1 MKLTEDCREIPRYK
15 YLGYFERTQQGKKDA
30 QLLLAQYNA
39 GMPVK
44 SLLHVNSCPTFADML

>member
-30 QLLLAQYNA
+30 QLLLAQYNE
-39 GMPVK
+39 GHRVK
-44 SLLHVNSCPTFADML
+44 AAVMFLQCRI